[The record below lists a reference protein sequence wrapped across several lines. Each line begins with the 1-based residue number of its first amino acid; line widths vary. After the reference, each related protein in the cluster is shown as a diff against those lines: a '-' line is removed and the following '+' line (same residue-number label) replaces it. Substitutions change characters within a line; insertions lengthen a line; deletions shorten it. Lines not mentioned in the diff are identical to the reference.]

1 MADTNEKYFP
11 FRSVSGDRKYSAED
25 WAAYFALFLSNGV
38 FYSSAD
44 KLKVVTNEGM
54 KVKVNKGAA
63 FVNGRGYRL
72 EADKTIILDT
82 ADGVLNRIDRIVL
95 RCDYAN
101 RLITIA
107 VKKGSYSQVPV
118 AEELTRDADVYE
130 LALADIYVAAGVVT
144 ITTANITDQRLN
156 TSLCGIVTGLV
167 DQADTTEIFNQFQAY
182 MLEFE
187 EAKEE
192 EFQIWFDTIKN
203 TLEGDVVGNLQ
214 NQIGNISELKTEN
227 KTDLVAA
234 INEVKNGL
242 DNAEVDGLTTMEQ
255 VEACTEPE
263 KPVGAGAIK
272 ELNDSLDNIGS
283 VYITTWTITSSSTAG
298 TDCTTLATVPKGVYI
313 ISYSIPRIVNSSN
326 AETSALFQLKRNGS
340 GTNNFNMFQCSSYGS
355 KTVMIEAQ
363 TDNTTFNLAVYSNE
377 AVNFTNTERGGLM
390 ICRVK

>member
-72 EADKTIILDT
+72 EADKTITLDT

-107 VKKGSYSQVPV
+107 VKKGSYSASPTASV
-118 AEELTRDADVYE
+118 LTRDADVYE
-130 LALADIYVAAGVVT
+130 LALADVYVTAGVIT

-167 DQADTTEIFNQFQAY
+167 EQADTQAIFDEFYAYLQEFKQTTKVNIEAWTQEQKQAY
-182 MLEFE
+182 ITWYTQQQEAFTKWYNTNTTAWQQEFTL
-187 EAKEE
+187 
-192 EFQIWFDTIKN
+192 WFDEVQGM
-203 TLEGDVVGNLQ
+203 LEGDAATNLATKVM
-214 NQIGNISELKTEN
+214 ELEEKTTKLEG
-227 KTDLVAA
+227 KTTELAKDKAERVLLDEDQVA
-234 INEVKNGL
+234 
-242 DNAEVDGLTTMEQ
+242 DNAEEQ
-255 VEACTEPE
+255 QGYELCI
-263 KPVGAGAIK
+263 KSGA
-272 ELNDSLDNIGS
+272 LC
-283 VYITTWTITSSSTAG
+283 V
-298 TDCTTLATVPKGVYI
+298 
-313 ISYSIPRIVNSSN
+313 R
-326 AETSALFQLKRNGS
+326 
-340 GTNNFNMFQCSSYGS
+340 
-355 KTVMIEAQ
+355 
-363 TDNTTFNLAVYSNE
+363 
-377 AVNFTNTERGGLM
+377 
-390 ICRVK
+390 RVV